1 MRSKM
6 DEPFE
11 EDLDYLDDDIDG
23 LGLDDEEY

>member
-6 DEPFE
+6 DDSFE

-23 LGLDDEEY
+23 LSLDDEEY